1 MEAID
6 IFTSETQ
13 SDSTSLL
20 GGSSKDGE
28 KTSPSL
34 FDSLLKSSVAKNSP
48 VSEFE
53 ENKKIETKTMENVNL
68 EKALG
73 TGGSISLLDKLL
85 VEAKTQ
91 MGENIAV
98 EEDVTIEEPKKFI
111 DDLKS
116 SIEEKIESKPTNNS
130 TLQET
135 LKNEEELNKKPEI
148 KVENNLEEKSE
159 VKPENKLEI
168 KDNSKAEVKPQNPS
182 SLLDKLL
189 FDAKKEIDATVEQK
203 VDKSINSEIKDEKP
217 INLLDKLLNEAKK
230 DLQNNQEVKVNKD
243 SIPSN
248 IEQKTEIKADSKIEV
263 KIENQSS
270 LLDKLISDAKNI
282 VEVEKK
288 ALDNVTKIEVVET
301 TKIETSEEQKEQ
313 IKTTNIENKTLNSST
328 VIVDTKITETKEAK
342 AVLPTQEIKNEPI
355 VKKSLMDA
363 LIENVKQKQD
373 EFSSKNSDLTLQT
386 NQTTKPNAQKELAS
400 SMFLSEQKAQVV
412 NQLNLN
418 KNEAMNILNN
428 ANTLEDVEKSAK
440 LLDLDASEAELKQ
453 TKPLSELE
461 KKDLQ
466 KDSVDKKTIL
476 DSLLNEKNIRSVDVR
491 NLITKSVEASNALI
505 ENSIKIADDVKLN
518 VNAPLSFDIQSK
530 IIGAR
535 QQMTHMMS
543 DIARQM
549 YENYRPPITVF
560 RINLNPGNLGAI
572 AVLMKNERNSEM
584 SITMS
589 VSNNATLDALV
600 ENQNQLRNSLQ
611 KTFDENT
618 KFNFNFNSSS
628 DDQRNQDSRRDDGQR
643 NQQNEH
649 IDTDTIL
656 KIQEENKELE
666 DRVLEYL

>member
-1 MEAID
+1 
-6 IFTSETQ
+6 
-13 SDSTSLL
+13 
-20 GGSSKDGE
+20 
-28 KTSPSL
+28 
-34 FDSLLKSSVAKNSP
+34 
-48 VSEFE
+48 
-53 ENKKIETKTMENVNL
+53 
-68 EKALG
+68 
-73 TGGSISLLDKLL
+73 
-85 VEAKTQ
+85 
-91 MGENIAV
+91 
-98 EEDVTIEEPKKFI
+98 
-111 DDLKS
+111 
-116 SIEEKIESKPTNNS
+116 
-130 TLQET
+130 
-135 LKNEEELNKKPEI
+135 
-148 KVENNLEEKSE
+148 
-159 VKPENKLEI
+159 
-168 KDNSKAEVKPQNPS
+168 
-182 SLLDKLL
+182 
-189 FDAKKEIDATVEQK
+189 
-203 VDKSINSEIKDEKP
+203 
-217 INLLDKLLNEAKK
+217 
-230 DLQNNQEVKVNKD
+230 
-243 SIPSN
+243 
-248 IEQKTEIKADSKIEV
+248 
-263 KIENQSS
+263 
-270 LLDKLISDAKNI
+270 
-282 VEVEKK
+282 
-288 ALDNVTKIEVVET
+288 
-301 TKIETSEEQKEQ
+301 
-313 IKTTNIENKTLNSST
+313 
-328 VIVDTKITETKEAK
+328 
-342 AVLPTQEIKNEPI
+342 
-355 VKKSLMDA
+355 
-363 LIENVKQKQD
+363 
-373 EFSSKNSDLTLQT
+373 
-386 NQTTKPNAQKELAS
+386 
-400 SMFLSEQKAQVV
+400 MFLSEQKAQVV

>member
-28 KTSPSL
+28 KTTPSL
-34 FDSLLKSSVAKNSP
+34 FDSLLKSSVAKNSS

-98 EEDVTIEEPKKFI
+98 EEDATIEEPKKFI
-111 DDLKS
+111 DDLKR

-130 TLQET
+130 TLQEA

-182 SLLDKLL
+182 SLLDK
-189 FDAKKEIDATVEQK
+189 
-203 VDKSINSEIKDEKP
+203 SINPEIKTENPIEEQTEKP

-288 ALDNVTKIEVVET
+288 ALDNVTKIEVE
-301 TKIETSEEQKEQ
+301 ETSKIDTPEEQKEQ

>member
-6 IFTSETQ
+6 IFTSETK
-13 SDSTSLL
+13 SDTSSLL

-28 KTSPSL
+28 KSSPSM
-34 FDSLLKSSVAKNSP
+34 FDSLLKSSLVKNIP
-48 VSEFE
+48 ADEFE
-53 ENKKIETKTMENVNL
+53 ENKKLETKNMENLNL
-68 EKALG
+68 EKALNA
-73 TGGSISLLDKLL
+73 GGSNSLLDKLL

-91 MGENIAV
+91 MSENIVA
-98 EEDVTIEEPKKFI
+98 EEDTATEEPKKFI
-111 DDLKS
+111 DNLKS
-116 SIEEKIESKPTNNS
+116 SIEEKTESKSTNSS
-130 TLQET
+130 TVQEI
-135 LKNEEELNKKPEI
+135 LKNEEDANKKPEI
-148 KVENNLEEKSE
+148 KVENKLEEKSE

-168 KDNSKAEVKPQNPS
+168 KDNSKAEAKAQNSS

-189 FDAKKEIDATVEQK
+189 IDAKKEIDTTVEQK
-203 VDKSINSEIKDEKP
+203 VDKSINPEIKTEKP
-217 INLLDKLLNEAKK
+217 DNLLDKLLNEVKK

-248 IEQKTEIKADSKIEV
+248 VEQKTEIKLDSKIEL
-263 KIENQSS
+263 KAENPSS

-288 ALDNVTKIEVVET
+288 ALDNVTKTENEEVSEIEL
-301 TKIETSEEQKEQ
+301 SEEKAEV
-313 IKTTNIENKTLNSST
+313 KTTNIENKALNNNT
-328 VIVDTKITETKEAK
+328 VIVDTKLSETKEAK
-342 AVLPTQEIKNEPI
+342 TVLPSETLVKNEPI

-373 EFSSKNSDLTLQT
+373 EFTSKNSDLTLQT

-428 ANTLEDVEKSAK
+428 ANSLEDVQKSAK
-440 LLDLDASEAELKQ
+440 LLDLDASEAEIKQ
-453 TKPLSELE
+453 TKPLGELE

-466 KDSVDKKTIL
+466 KDVLDRKNIL
-476 DSLLNEKNIRSVDVR
+476 DSLLNEKNVRSVDVR

-505 ENSIKIADDVKLN
+505 ENSIKIADDVKVN
-518 VNAPLSFDIQSK
+518 VNAPLSFDIHSK

-589 VSNNATLDALV
+589 VSNNSTLEALI

-611 KTFDENT
+611 RTFDENA

-628 DDQRNQDSRRDDGQR
+628 DEQKNQSNQEDRQNQNDD
-643 NQQNEH
+643 EH

-656 KIQEENKELE
+656 KIQEENKESE